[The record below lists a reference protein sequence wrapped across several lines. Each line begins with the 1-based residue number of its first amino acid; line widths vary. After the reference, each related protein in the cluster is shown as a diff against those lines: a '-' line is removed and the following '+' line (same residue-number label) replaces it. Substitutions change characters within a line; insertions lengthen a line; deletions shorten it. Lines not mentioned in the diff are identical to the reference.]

1 MKKQLLIFGGI
12 FFLHSLSIYPIAGE
26 LCSLQLA
33 MPKMEWH
40 SFQLGNSSDQSFKAE
55 KWYLAWDPTL
65 FRFGEALWGRNVF
78 DFSVQHLVETKGVFM
93 SESLFDVPVDLR
105 FDTKHMGL
113 TTDIHVNFEKGMG
126 NLYELTSGLGEKFLV
141 DPLMSMVQTLKKP

>member
-1 MKKQLLIFGGI
+1 MKKQLVFLGGL
-12 FFLHSLSIYPIAGE
+12 FFLNSLNLYSITNE
-26 LCSLQLA
+26 LCSAELS
-33 MPKMEWH
+33 MPKMEWRD
-40 SFQLGNSSDQSFKAE
+40 FQLGSSNDQSFKAE

-65 FRFGEALWGRNVF
+65 FRFGESLWGRNVF

-93 SESLFDVPVDLR
+93 SESVFDVPVDLR

-126 NLYELTSGLGEKFLV
+126 NLYELTSGIGEKFLV
-141 DPLMSMVQTLKKP
+141 DPLMSMVQTLKAP